1 MDETKEMKNSPKL
14 TVEATAAPEKA
25 EVPETP
31 LEAKETMKAAGRKSA
46 AKAVVDADAK
56 EAKDV
61 KDAKEEP
68 AQEVKSGGEG
78 PTLKDVIREQA
89 IEDEAPMS
97 KNFTLGKILGGDIL
111 TTQTMRRQIWLFLL
125 ITFFVVLYISNRYS
139 CQQDLI
145 EIDKLQKELQDA
157 KYKALSTSS
166 QLTEKSRESRV
177 LELLQAN
184 NDSLLKIPSQPAY
197 IIQIPEE

>member
-14 TVEATAAPEKA
+14 TVEETGAPEKA
-25 EVPETP
+25 EVAETP
-31 LEAKETMKAAGRKSA
+31 LEAKETVKAAGRKSA

-56 EAKDV
+56 EA

-145 EIDKLQKELQDA
+145 EIDKLQKELQAA

>member
-14 TVEATAAPEKA
+14 TVEETGAPEKA
-25 EVPETP
+25 EVAEQS
-31 LEAKETMKAAGRKSA
+31 LEAKETVKAAGRKSA
-46 AKAVVDADAK
+46 AKAVVDADAR
-56 EAKDV
+56 EA

-68 AQEVKSGGEG
+68 AKEVKSGGEG

-145 EIDKLQKELQDA
+145 EIDKLQKELQAA

>member
-14 TVEATAAPEKA
+14 TVEETAAPEKA
-25 EVPETP
+25 EVAEKP
-31 LEAKETMKAAGRKSA
+31 LEAKETVKAAGRKSA

-56 EAKDV
+56 EA

>member
-14 TVEATAAPEKA
+14 TVEETAAPEKA
-25 EVPETP
+25 EVAEKP
-31 LEAKETMKAAGRKSA
+31 LEAKETVKAAGRKSA
-46 AKAVVDADAK
+46 AKAVVDADARD
-56 EAKDV
+56 A

>member
-14 TVEATAAPEKA
+14 TVEETAAPEKA
-25 EVPETP
+25 EVAEKP
-31 LEAKETMKAAGRKSA
+31 LEAKETVKAAGRKSA

-56 EAKDV
+56 EA

-111 TTQTMRRQIWLFLL
+111 TTQTMRHQIWLFLL

>member
-14 TVEATAAPEKA
+14 TVEETAAPEKA
-25 EVPETP
+25 EVAEKP
-31 LEAKETMKAAGRKSA
+31 LEAKETVKAAGRKSA
-46 AKAVVDADAK
+46 AKAVVDADAR
-56 EAKDV
+56 EVKDA

>member
-25 EVPETP
+25 EVTETP
-31 LEAKETMKAAGRKSA
+31 LEAKETVKAAGRKSA
-46 AKAVVDADAK
+46 AKAVVDADAS
-56 EAKDV
+56 EA

-184 NDSLLKIPSQPAY
+184 NDTLLKIPSQPAY

>member
-1 MDETKEMKNSPKL
+1 
-14 TVEATAAPEKA
+14 
-25 EVPETP
+25 
-31 LEAKETMKAAGRKSA
+31 
-46 AKAVVDADAK
+46 
-56 EAKDV
+56 
-61 KDAKEEP
+61 
-68 AQEVKSGGEG
+68 VKSGGEG

>member
-25 EVPETP
+25 EVAEKP
-31 LEAKETMKAAGRKSA
+31 LEAKETVKAAGRKSA

-56 EAKDV
+56 EA

>member
-14 TVEATAAPEKA
+14 TVEETAAPEKA
-25 EVPETP
+25 EVAEKP
-31 LEAKETMKAAGRKSA
+31 LEAKETVKAAGRKSA

-56 EAKDV
+56 EA

-145 EIDKLQKELQDA
+145 EIDKLQKELQAA

>member
-14 TVEATAAPEKA
+14 TVEETAAPEKA
-25 EVPETP
+25 EVAEKS
-31 LEAKETMKAAGRKSA
+31 LEAKETVKAAGRKSA

-56 EAKDV
+56 EA

>member
-25 EVPETP
+25 EVAETP
-31 LEAKETMKAAGRKSA
+31 LEAKETVKAAGRKSA

-56 EAKDV
+56 DVKEA

>member
-14 TVEATAAPEKA
+14 TVEETAAPEKA
-25 EVPETP
+25 EVAETP
-31 LEAKETMKAAGRKSA
+31 LEAKETVKAAGRKSA

-56 EAKDV
+56 EA

>member
-25 EVPETP
+25 EVAEKP
-31 LEAKETMKAAGRKSA
+31 LEAKETVKAAGRKSA
-46 AKAVVDADAK
+46 AKAIVDADAK
-56 EAKDV
+56 DA

>member
-14 TVEATAAPEKA
+14 TVEETAAPEKV
-25 EVPETP
+25 EVAETP
-31 LEAKETMKAAGRKSA
+31 LEAKETVKAAGRKSA

-56 EAKDV
+56 EA

>member
-25 EVPETP
+25 KVAETP
-31 LEAKETMKAAGRKSA
+31 LEAKETVKAAGRKSA

-56 EAKDV
+56 EA